1 MNSVSLDDENTVP
14 QALATAQKGWHD
26 AKNRPEGQQRI
37 GHSQAANA
45 PKLSKLGIDN

>member
-26 AKNRPEGQQRI
+26 AKDRPEGQQRV
-37 GHSQAANA
+37 GHSPSRERTQIIQI
-45 PKLSKLGIDN
+45 GD